1 MKKRFLSFLLVV
13 CLAVTLCACGEPTS
27 TIVTLEETPTT
38 DVEANNSSPSQIS
51 VFSTRNDEEYLEF
64 LTGLSSEYEIIDIS
78 TGMYTYAYGESYIV
92 TYKLNTEDNVK
103 TVSYKYYLYKT
114 RTQSEYLSF
123 YSTFDFDT
131 YEIIDISTH
140 MYTYVY
146 GESYMITYRK
156 PN

>member
-13 CLAVTLCACGEPTS
+13 CLAVTLCACGESTS
-27 TIVTLEETPTT
+27 TIVTLDETPTT
-38 DVEANNSSPSQIS
+38 DVEANNSSPSKIS
-51 VFSTRNDEEYLEF
+51 VFSTREDKEYLEF

-78 TGMYTYAYGESYIV
+78 TGMYTYAFGESYIV
-92 TYKLNTEDNVK
+92 TYKINTENDFK

-123 YSTFDFDT
+123 YSMFDFDT
-131 YEIIDISTH
+131 YEIVDISTRLS
-140 MYTYVY
+140 TYAF
-146 GESYMITYRK
+146 GESYMITYRE